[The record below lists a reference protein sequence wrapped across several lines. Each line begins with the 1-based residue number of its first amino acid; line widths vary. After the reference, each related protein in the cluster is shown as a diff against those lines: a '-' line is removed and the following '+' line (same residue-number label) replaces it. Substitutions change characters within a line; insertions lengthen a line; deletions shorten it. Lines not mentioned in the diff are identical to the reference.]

1 MCEVTEVG
9 SKPFYWLIIHF
20 FSANESYV
28 FQLFVFFRLD
38 LSHGANDL
46 GLPPPPPKPSDM
58 ALVELYGILYLAML
72 SPSQKR
78 IHLWAIHHNEDRKKH
93 IGTTSPSSNRPP
105 CFSLRAELLQAAGP
119 CKVSA
124 IDNILCLHLLH
135 LQHSILYDLEAKTD
149 DYLVPPIQISSACA
163 VATPSFFFTA
173 PISGQKSAGLELH
186 KPTSQELPLFLGD
199 KVESNTFG
207 QTLHPDKIENDTSD
221 KTATLSLPVVECET
235 SGPNLD
241 GATLSVPDWTV
252 DVLKLTSETMT
263 SKKGSRGRI
272 ELVCEIVKTTEYD
285 PKWKWITEGCIWDV
299 TVGPRSGRSV
309 GILWT
314 MKLDI
319 KTCLYV
325 IMNTSGDTKL
335 SNREAALFALR
346 RSQSHY
352 PSIPAAGGHA
362 VARLSSKTPHDKL
375 RPKAILL
382 HMIESSMYDQKMNGI
397 RAMFE
402 AINGVYVQALRQTLV
417 AEEQDT
423 KHAVSFIHS

>member
-1 MCEVTEVG
+1 
-9 SKPFYWLIIHF
+9 
-20 FSANESYV
+20 
-28 FQLFVFFRLD
+28 
-38 LSHGANDL
+38 
-46 GLPPPPPKPSDM
+46 M

-149 DYLVPPIQISSACA
+149 DYLVVPPIQISSACA
-163 VATPSFFFTA
+163 VATPNFFFTA
-173 PISGQKSAGLELH
+173 PISDQKSAVLELH
-186 KPTSQELPLFLGD
+186 KPTSQELPLFLG
-199 KVESNTFG
+199 
-207 QTLHPDKIENDTSD
+207 
-221 KTATLSLPVVECET
+221 A
-235 SGPNLD
+235 
-241 GATLSVPDWTV
+241 DWTM
-252 DVLKLTSETMT
+252 DVLKLTSETTT

-272 ELVCEIVKTTEYD
+272 ELVCDIVKTTEYD
-285 PKWKWITEGCIWDV
+285 PKWKWITDGCIWDV
-299 TVGPRSGRSV
+299 TVGPKSGRSV

-335 SNREAALFALR
+335 SNSEAALFALR
-346 RSQSHY
+346 RFQSHY
-352 PSIPAAGGHA
+352 PNVPATLQAGGQA
-362 VARLSSKTPHDKL
+362 VARFSSKTPHDKL

-382 HMIESSMYDQKMNGI
+382 HMIESCMYDQKMNGV

-402 AINGVYVQALRQTLV
+402 AINSVYVQALRQTLM

-423 KHAVSFIHS
+423 KHLVVKFNHS